1 MLTEIEDEASV
12 QFIQN
17 LPSRQESFEHSPYGT
32 PNKGGQQNGSPAPGA
47 TQFGAAVHVVRMTA
61 KYKVGTQR
69 NSRACV
75 VS

>member
-1 MLTEIEDEASV
+1 M
-12 QFIQN
+12 FIQS
-17 LPSRQESFEHSPYGT
+17 LPSRQESFEHSPYGA
-32 PNKGGQQNGSPAPGA
+32 PGKDGGGQKGSMAPGL
-47 TQFGAAVHVVRMTA
+47 TQFGAAVNVVRMTA